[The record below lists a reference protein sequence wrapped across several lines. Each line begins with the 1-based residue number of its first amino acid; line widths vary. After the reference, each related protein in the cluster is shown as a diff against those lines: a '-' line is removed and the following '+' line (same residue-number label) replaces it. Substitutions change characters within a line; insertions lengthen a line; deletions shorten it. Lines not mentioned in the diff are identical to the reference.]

1 MNSSLTRAP
10 QHTASALSLP
20 VVETSAQRRLGPID
34 RLSLRLGLWLL
45 VRAAARAD
53 QAVQRAVHAVSAADQ
68 ARRNAHDRALRE
80 ADWQRKG
87 LHRRPPL

>member
-1 MNSSLTRAP
+1 MNTSFTRAP

-20 VVETSAQRRLGPID
+20 VVETRLGLFD

-53 QAVQRAVHAVSAADQ
+53 VATRRAAEAAATADL
-68 ARRNAHDRALRE
+68 ARRNALDRAQRE
-80 ADWQRKG
+80 AEWQRQA
-87 LHRRPPL
+87 LHLRPPL